1 MPEPKIVL
9 RMRPTAEAARHLLD
23 HGLDKLHANA
33 AVGALTLVVEDLIAE
48 VSAAEARGRQ
58 QMIDALR
65 VVPAPLIGASVPD
78 GPQVVAGRDRIVI
91 RSAADVLIAHSRT
104 DIRGCHCG
112 WAKLGHSH
120 AQHVAE
126 ELANW
131 LESLP
136 TEPRS

>member
-1 MPEPKIVL
+1 MPEPKID
-9 RMRPTAEAARHLLD
+9 E
-23 HGLDKLHANA
+23 
-33 AVGALTLVVEDLIAE
+33 
-48 VSAAEARGRQ
+48 AEARGRQ

-65 VVPAPLIGASVPD
+65 VVPAPLIGAAMPD
-78 GPQVVAGRDRIVI
+78 SPQVVAGRDRIVI
-91 RSAADVLIAHSRT
+91 RSAADVLIAHMRT

-120 AQHVAE
+120 AQHVVD
-126 ELANW
+126 ELADW